1 MTTRTTRGKTTGRK
15 LLGLVPFGL
24 AVLGAAVIGG
34 LASADAGSDYQALD
48 LPAWAPPA
56 WLFGPAWG
64 VLYVMIAVAGWMSWK
79 RTGFDRATAMWSTQ
93 LVLNAAWT
101 PLFFGAQQYW
111 LAFAEL
117 CVMWVA
123 IATTIGMFRS
133 RSTPAAWLMVPYL
146 GWVTFAGALNLAI
159 AAAN

>member
-79 RTGFDRATAMWSTQ
+79 RTGFDRATAMWAAQ

-101 PLFFGAQQYW
+101 PLFFGAKAYW
-111 LAFAEL
+111 PAFVEL
-117 CVMWVA
+117 CVMWAA
-123 IATTIGMFRS
+123 IAVTIRMFRS

-159 AAAN
+159 ASAN